1 MNKSFN
7 KACNMTRTIETYLAF
22 FPLLL
27 KKKREKKE
35 ISEFSIIHGY
45 NNNTTLMIYKPY
57 S

>member
-27 KKKREKKE
+27 KKREKKE